1 MSLHVYV
8 GRYMYILLS
17 VGWQLWYDVKLVW
30 GGKQVKRGK
39 QNGCVVSTVGC
50 IIPYIHYCKYVNAL
64 VYIRHL
70 L

>member
-17 VGWQLWYDVKLVW
+17 VGWQLRYDVKLVW

-50 IIPYIHYCKYVNAL
+50 IIPYIHYCKCVNAL